1 MDHLPS
7 IAGSI
12 KISGLHIT
20 FEFSLSTAFSDTFD
34 NLYLIFLIL
43 LALYAMAPDM
53 DIKSKYSA
61 FNAAQLNAVN
71 QAVSIAEELVSNYYK
86 MSLNEWLRPKY
97 DVKTIAELGSDE
109 IVDGPY
115 AQLFRYQ
122 GKRKGSSLGSGSYD
136 FYKICIQDHA
146 ILATLKNQPELS
158 LVAFCLYIVA
168 HELIHIVRFSKFL
181 QNFEASAEE
190 KLAEEKR
197 VHAITHQI
205 LSEVPMPELSPVLA
219 YYQQWR

>member
-1 MDHLPS
+1 
-7 IAGSI
+7 
-12 KISGLHIT
+12 
-20 FEFSLSTAFSDTFD
+20 
-34 NLYLIFLIL
+34 
-43 LALYAMAPDM
+43 MAPDM
-53 DIKSKYSA
+53 DTKSKYPA
-61 FNAAQLNAVN
+61 FNEEQINVVN
-71 QAVSIAEELVSNYYK
+71 QAVSMAEELVSNYYK

-97 DVKTIAELGSDE
+97 DVKTISELGPDE

-136 FYKICIQDHA
+136 FYKICIQDHT
-146 ILATLKNQPELS
+146 ILATLMKQPELS
-158 LVAFCLYIVA
+158 LVAFCLYIVT

-205 LSEVPMPELSPVLA
+205 LSEVPMPELNPVLA

>member
-7 IAGSI
+7 EAGSI

-20 FEFSLSTAFSDTFD
+20 FEFRLSNAFYHF
-34 NLYLIFLIL
+34 YLICLIS
-43 LALYAMAPDM
+43 LALYAIAPGM
-53 DIKSKYSA
+53 TTKSKYPA
-61 FNAAQLNAVN
+61 FNAVQLNIVN
-71 QAVSIAEELVSNYYK
+71 QAVSMAEELVSNYYK

-97 DVKTIAELGSDE
+97 DIKTISDLASNE
-109 IVDGPY
+109 IVEGPF

-136 FYKICIQDHA
+136 FYKICVQDHT
-146 ILATLKNQPELS
+146 ILATLKKQPELS
-158 LVAFCLYIVA
+158 LVAFCLYIIT

-197 VHAITHQI
+197 VHTLTHEI
-205 LSEVPMPELSPVLA
+205 LAEVPMPELTPVLA
-219 YYQQWR
+219 YYHQWR